1 MLTQSVG
8 LLLNSSSDSA
18 WFVVCPILAMIGGI
32 VVFVRGFRM
41 LQYKRLILNTPF
53 SKVRSAS
60 MGLVE
65 VSGNPDGPRT
75 IPAGITGEPCFY
87 YRARAWQWVQS
98 DKGHKWEQACDESVS
113 VPFYLEDG
121 TGSVLINPQ
130 GAELDVH
137 RNFTDEFS
145 TFAFGKGS
153 IIPASIQKYVALHGL
168 MGAEKIRLEERVIKP
183 GYPLF
188 VFGTLAENP
197 TETSWTP
204 IPHVTSSKVSLGNRS
219 LNFKFTLGE
228 SGSDTAMNMIQQMLP
243 AGPGVRTVSIT
254 TTSKNGGPMVV
265 PDHVI
270 EELRRTGIPLPAN
283 IVSQSSQTGLS
294 AAASFSGGALATDT
308 LDQPESQP
316 APGNSGKAF
325 DPHPRVAIGKGQRGD
340 AFTISSQS
348 QREVVQALAWK
359 SALYIWCGP
368 LASLLGIYFLL
379 VYWGRL

>member
-1 MLTQSVG
+1 MLTQSAG
-8 LLLNSSSDSA
+8 LLLNSSSDSG
-18 WFVVCPILAMIGGI
+18 WFVVWPIIAIIGGI
-32 VVFVRGFRM
+32 VVFLRGFRM

-87 YRARAWQWVQS
+87 YRAQAWQWVQS

-137 RNFTDEFS
+137 RNFTDEIS
-145 TFAFGKGS
+145 TLTFGKGS
-153 IIPASIQKYVALHGL
+153 IIPASVQKYVALHGL
-168 MGAEKIRLEERVIKP
+168 MSAEKIRLEERVIKP

-204 IPHVTSSKVSLGNRS
+204 APHVTSSKVSLGNRS
-219 LNFKFTLGE
+219 LNFKFTIGQ
-228 SGSDTAMNMIQQMLP
+228 SSTDTAMSMIQQMLP

-254 TTSKNGGPMVV
+254 TTSRNNGPIVV

-283 IVSQSSQTGLS
+283 IVSQSSQTGFSS
-294 AAASFSGGALATDT
+294 AASGSGGALATDT
-308 LDQPESQP
+308 LEQPETPP
-316 APGNSGKAF
+316 ASGNSGKTF
-325 DPHPRVAIGKGQRGD
+325 DPHPRVAIGKGERGD
-340 AFTISSQS
+340 TFTISSQS
-348 QREVVQALAWK
+348 RREVVRALAWK
-359 SALYIWCGP
+359 SALYIWCSP
-368 LASLLGIYFLL
+368 VVTLLGIYFLL
-379 VYWGRL
+379 VYFGWL